1 MSKKPIPQP
10 EQMQASVHHGL
21 SEDVALQEAMITEL
35 FERLHWPQDEAK
47 RLLCELS
54 RAQKEKCL
62 LLLHHINRSSPY
74 LSGIASKHPAWFFD
88 YFLVGVDRVLKET
101 IAELEFTADVPL
113 VRRQLRAAKLKLSF
127 LIALADIV
135 GDWTLAN
142 VTTALSVFAEKAV
155 EVTLSSL
162 LLDAQK
168 KNLWKITDERNPTLD
183 CGIFVFGMGKLGAFE
198 LNYSS
203 DIDLIVFYD
212 PEITPFTGTM
222 PVQTFLN
229 RLTQEM
235 VSILQERDQGGY
247 VFRTDL
253 RLRPDP
259 ASTPLA
265 IRIGAALTYY
275 ETVGQNWERAAMIKA
290 RVIAGDKKAGKVMLD
305 ALRPFLWRRHLD
317 FVAINDILSIKRQ
330 MQSKS
335 RETIRVPGH
344 HLKTGRGG
352 IREIE
357 FFVQLHQLIW
367 GGRYPELRVRGT
379 LDALNILTEL
389 DMVPPEINEQ
399 LTESYI
405 LYRTVE
411 HRLQM
416 MADQQ
421 THTIPA
427 EEAELLKI
435 AQFCGFESSQ
445 AFCEVMLSHF
455 RKTHHVFSQA
465 FSKNEKAASE
475 GRLVFTGVD
484 PDTATLGTLKEMGF
498 NDAVKVSTAI
508 MDWHKGN
515 RRCTRTKRSR
525 EILTE
530 IMPELLAALAKTRD
544 PDMAFQRF
552 DDFMEKL
559 PSGVQL
565 FSVFSSNPNLLPLV
579 ADILGMAPALGETL
593 SRKPHLLYYAMT
605 SDFYGALPEKPALQ
619 EELDNILLHANTE
632 EEGLEMIHTFR
643 NEMQFRVGVHLLR
656 QMIET
661 VDAGAF
667 LSDLADVTIDALY
680 RMVLKAFEKKYGVIV
695 SSGFGIIAL
704 GKLASQEMMF
714 SSDLDLMFIYD
725 SEDELLLSSGETT
738 FQPNVYYNRL
748 AHRIIGLLGAPTK
761 EGKLYEVDTRLRPF
775 GKDGPLVVSLGA
787 FEKYY
792 TESAWVFERLAL
804 TRVRLICTPERFADN
819 FTGRWMEALSTPITD
834 EKLREGL
841 FDIRVKVHEAFGGKG
856 RWDIKHAEGG
866 LLDCDLLMQ
875 YYMLL
880 HYGQKKELLPRRMET
895 AWEQLLKEG
904 IIPPA
909 LHEAIMAARQY
920 MTKLMYFQRLCGIE
934 TAEEIEHSP
943 EVKDLLLRV
952 TGQPSIQ
959 ALESALD
966 DAYEAV
972 KAGYKAL
979 GIRH

>member
-10 EQMQASVHHGL
+10 GEMQASVHHGV
-21 SEDVALQEAMITEL
+21 SEDIALQEAMITEL
-35 FERLHWPQDEAK
+35 FERLYWPQDEAK
-47 RLLCELS
+47 HLLAELS

-62 LLLHHINRSSPY
+62 LLLHHISRSSPY
-74 LSGIASKHPAWFFD
+74 LSGIATKHPSWFSD
-88 YFLVGVDRVLKET
+88 YFLTGVDRVLKET
-101 IAELEFTADVPL
+101 IAELHFTADVPL

-127 LIALADIV
+127 LIALADIA

-155 EVTLSSL
+155 EVALSSL

-168 KNLWKITDERNPTLD
+168 KNLWKIADEGRPTQD
-183 CGIFVFGMGKLGAFE
+183 CGVFIFGMGKLGAFE

-212 PEITPFTGTM
+212 PEITPFTGSM

-229 RLTQEM
+229 RMTQEL

-265 IRIGAALTYY
+265 IRVGAALAYY

-290 RVIAGDKKAGKVMLD
+290 RVIAGDRRAGKVMQD

-379 LDALNILTEL
+379 LDALNVLTEL
-389 DMVPPEINEQ
+389 DMVPQEINEQ

-427 EEAELLKI
+427 DEAELLKL
-435 AQFCGFESSQ
+435 AQFCGFESTQ
-445 AFCEVMLSHF
+445 AFSEVMLSHF

-465 FSKNEKAASE
+465 FSKNEKPAEA
-475 GRLVFTGVD
+475 RLVFTGVD
-484 PDTATLGTLKEMGF
+484 PDTATLQTLKEMGF
-498 NDAVKVSTAI
+498 KDAVKVSTAI

-544 PDMAFQRF
+544 PDLAFQRF
-552 DDFMEKL
+552 DDFMERL

-579 ADILGMAPALGETL
+579 ADILGLAPALGETL

-605 SDFYGALPEKPALQ
+605 SDFYGPLPEKAALE
-619 EELDNILLHANTE
+619 EELSNIIIHANTE
-632 EEGLEMIHTFR
+632 EEGLEMVHTFR

-661 VDAGAF
+661 EAAGHF
-667 LSDLADVTIDALY
+667 LSDLADVTINAIY
-680 RMVLKAFEKKYGVIV
+680 HMVLKTFEKKYGVIV

-704 GKLASQEMMF
+704 GKLASQELMF

-761 EGKLYEVDTRLRPF
+761 EGKLYDVDTRLRPF

-792 TESAWVFERLAL
+792 KESAWVFERLAL
-804 TRVRLICTPERFADN
+804 TRVRIVCAPERFADN
-819 FTGRWMEALSTPITD
+819 FTQRWLEALATPLTE

-841 FDIRVKVHEAFGGKG
+841 FDIRAKVHETFGGKG

-880 HYGQKKELLPRRMET
+880 HYGRKPELLPRRVEA
-895 AWEQLLKEG
+895 AWDQLLAEG
-904 IIPPA
+904 VVAPS
-909 LHEAIMAARQY
+909 LHESVTVARKY
-920 MTKLMYFQRLCGIE
+920 MTTLMYFQRLCGIE
-934 TAEEIEHSP
+934 TAAEIEHSP
-943 EVKDLLLRV
+943 EVKDLLLRI
-952 TGQPSIQ
+952 TGQPSIE
-959 ALESALD
+959 ALESGLNESLA
-966 DAYEAV
+966 AV
-972 KAGYKAL
+972 KNAYQYIAS
-979 GIRH
+979 